1 MLLPKL
7 HMVEI
12 VNAVGSGFL
21 NKEFDLE
28 RISGDL
34 GSIAD
39 FDPGK
44 YPGMYIR
51 FSEDSPLVTVY
62 RTGKYIVTGADSL
75 SELQEFNEKFID
87 LFCDNNIIYRSDIDW
102 FDVQNLVCV
111 EDLNRD
117 LNLSALSIGLGLEQ
131 TEYEPEQFPGL
142 VYRASDFEV
151 VILVFSTGKVVFTG
165 STALEHI
172 EAASDHLK
180 QELERLQMN

>member
-1 MLLPKL
+1 
-7 HMVEI
+7 MVEI

-21 NKEFDLE
+21 KREFDLSC
-28 RISGDL
+28 ISEDF
-34 GSIAD
+34 GSVAD

-75 SELQEFNEKFID
+75 DELQNFNEKFLD
-87 LFCDNNIIYRSDIDW
+87 LFCDSGIIERSNVDW

-111 EDLNRD
+111 EDFSQS
-117 LNLSALSIGLGLEQ
+117 LNLSALSISLGLEQ

-142 VYRASDFEV
+142 IYRHPDFEC
-151 VILVFSTGKVVFTG
+151 VILIFSTGKAVLTG
-165 STALEHI
+165 SSDFNEI
-172 EAASDHLK
+172 EAASDHLR
-180 QELERLQMN
+180 QELARLQLN